1 MPDTVSWNPDNG
13 ELIVSGRRH
22 MAIDIQALC
31 RHVDLLVGPRVA
43 AVIFNQHW
51 FRLGREDATRVKV
64 QKPTSDYNEIVD
76 ELVQHD
82 RLLGLGITKLTMP
95 PNPTSPIELEISNP
109 CLESSDGAGKA
120 ILTSYWCGVF
130 TFLLGREVVASK
142 LTFDHKV
149 ARCRLEVKL
158 PQHILEA
165 R

>member
-1 MPDTVSWNPDNG
+1 VADTVSWNHESG
-13 ELIVSGRRH
+13 ELVISGRRH

-51 FRLGREDATRVKV
+51 FRLGREDAARTKL
-64 QKPTSDYNEIVD
+64 KKSTSGYSEIVD

-82 RLLGLGITKLTMP
+82 RLLGLGVTKVRMP
-95 PNPTSPIELEISNP
+95 ATPNAPIELEISNP

-142 LTFDHKV
+142 LTFGHKV
-149 ARCRLEVKL
+149 ARCNLEVKL

>member
-1 MPDTVSWNPDNG
+1 VADTVSWNPENG
-13 ELIVSGRRH
+13 ELVISGRRH

-51 FRLGREDATRVKV
+51 FRLGREDAARIKVK
-64 QKPTSDYNEIVD
+64 KSTSDYSEIVD

-82 RLLGLGITKLTMP
+82 RLLGSGVTKLTMP
-95 PNPTSPIELEISNP
+95 PNPNSPIELEISNP
-109 CLESSDGAGKA
+109 CLESSEGAGKA

-130 TFLLGREVVASK
+130 TFLLGREVIASK